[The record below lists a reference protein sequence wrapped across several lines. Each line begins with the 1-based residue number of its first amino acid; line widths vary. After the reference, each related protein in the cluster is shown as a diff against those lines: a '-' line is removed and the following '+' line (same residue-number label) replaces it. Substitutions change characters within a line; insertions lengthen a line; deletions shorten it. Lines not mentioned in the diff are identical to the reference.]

1 LIASCAYDASMFVN
15 LCNHRLPPYCQVP
28 FFDRFPCDHNG
39 ALDKKRV
46 IVKLPELAAHVIDY
60 PVVAKTI
67 SLFQKQKILFF
78 AKQKNPA
85 DSP

>member
-1 LIASCAYDASMFVN
+1 M
-15 LCNHRLPPYCQVP
+15 
-28 FFDRFPCDHNG
+28 
-39 ALDKKRV
+39 DKKRV